1 MGCMPLRLFA
11 ALSCSE
17 QTMPQYCRQL
27 SAIVVAVIA
36 ESATHASNR
45 TCVGIGFTAIRGI
58 VNHHRVFDAVV
69 RGPPRANE
77 FDRRDAPNGVDARP
91 LEDTDLARATRVPTC
106 TPISDGHNETAT
118 SVNGLSC
125 RVVVTEDARP
135 GWKRHS
141 PSQPSGR
148 PVTWCVHGTCS
159 GGGAC
164 SEI

>member
-91 LEDTDLARATRVPTC
+91 LEDTDLARAAPSRTDGAQHRH
-106 TPISDGHNETAT
+106 TP
-118 SVNGLSC
+118 SC
-125 RVVVTEDARP
+125 RTTIAKDIGFGHRVMDIGIR
-135 GWKRHS
+135 RHMQS
-141 PSQPSGR
+141 MHDDFH
-148 PVTWCVHGTCS
+148 TH
-159 GGGAC
+159 
-164 SEI
+164 